1 MVSTYSSS
9 TQAFLRVPTR
19 LFNSSSLPG
28 LIVNRLLLDVV
39 FFFF

>member
-28 LIVNRLLLDVV
+28 LILNWLLLDLV